1 MVFSLVVASTYITA
15 IYLAGSTLLGYSPL
29 NPAIAIG
36 IYFSQVFTGSPVD
49 KDMWIWCLIPFVGSL
64 FAALFFEIVF
74 KKTVLYLKLKQETVA
89 GVVHNEA
96 DLDHSSSEEESISQK
111 SRSSN

>member
-15 IYLAGSTLLGYSPL
+15 ISLAGSTLLGYSPL

-49 KDMWIWCLIPFVGSL
+49 GDMWIWCLIPFVGSL

-74 KKTVLYLKLKQETVA
+74 KKTVIYLKLKQEKKA
-89 GVVHNEA
+89 GIEPAEA
-96 DLDHSSSEEESISQK
+96 NSNSSEEENKSQK
-111 SRSSN
+111 SGSL